1 MELLKFAYFIQQVT
15 TAKDNSNNSNT
26 KLDPESIEKIVKR
39 LTNTRPKTGVPDS
52 RRTVND
58 SDLKGNSLVRSH
70 AWNGY

>member
-1 MELLKFAYFIQQVT
+1 MCTFYVQVII
-15 TAKDNSNNSNT
+15 AKDNSENSNKV

-39 LTNTRPKTGVPDS
+39 LNSTRPKTGVPDS
-52 RRTVND
+52 RRTVMD